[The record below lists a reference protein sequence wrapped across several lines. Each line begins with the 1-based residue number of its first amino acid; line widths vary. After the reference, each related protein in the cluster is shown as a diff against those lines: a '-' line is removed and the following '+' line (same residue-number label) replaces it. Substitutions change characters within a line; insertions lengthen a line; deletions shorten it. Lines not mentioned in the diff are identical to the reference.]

1 MFGWCLVISLHTW
14 FSDVSHKGP
23 NKGCIC
29 WTWPRC
35 LSNIPGLE
43 KSKKKKFQV
52 STSWVMSQKYTKN
65 ELLRQTQ
72 NVWAQGVIASF
83 CSGRSSSM
91 QTEQFRSFAALFRLK
106 SYITIDQEP
115 WFLIYVLSLCYVML
129 CYVASCVQLHKN
141 TPSVFIDCSSGLPV
155 AKAATVRRKKSMELE
170 ASWSSHK
177 FWALPMGFL
186 RFDGN
191 GIRCH
196 TCSFPCEISI
206 FSNKAPWQSVISESF
221 KYSNN
226 APTNLFICLSHLE
239 VRIHQNFPVCQD
251 TCRAGEWKSEGSD
264 AQRTPDLFW
273 VDPIQG
279 CGSCP
284 GGNKTHQYE
293 YTWKVNQEKKR
304 KMK

>member
-221 KYSNN
+221 NSS
-226 APTNLFICLSHLE
+226 PTMLQRICLFVYRTSRSE
-239 VRIHQNFPVCQD
+239 SIRIFQSAKTPVVRVSGRVKDPMPRELPTFFGLIPSKGADHVLVGTKHTNTNIHE
-251 TCRAGEWKSEGSD
+251 R
-264 AQRTPDLFW
+264 
-273 VDPIQG
+273 
-279 CGSCP
+279 
-284 GGNKTHQYE
+284 
-293 YTWKVNQEKKR
+293 
-304 KMK
+304 

>member
-1 MFGWCLVISLHTW
+1 MFHTKVRTKAA
-14 FSDVSHKGP
+14 FAELGHDVFQTSQALR
-23 NKGCIC
+23 N
-29 WTWPRC
+29 R
-35 LSNIPGLE
+35 
-43 KSKKKKFQV
+43 KKEV
-52 STSWVMSQKYTKN
+52 STSWVKSTPRTNCWGKHKTYEHK
-65 ELLRQTQ
+65 ELLPAFAVEGLLPYKQS
-72 NVWAQGVIASF
+72 SF
-83 CSGRSSSM
+83 GPLRHCF
-91 QTEQFRSFAALFRLK
+91 E
-106 SYITIDQEP
+106 SYITIDQEA

-129 CYVASCVQLHKN
+129 HHKN

-177 FWALPMGFL
+177 FWAWPMGFPI

-191 GIRCH
+191 RIRCH

-293 YTWKVNQEKKR
+293 YT
-304 KMK
+304 